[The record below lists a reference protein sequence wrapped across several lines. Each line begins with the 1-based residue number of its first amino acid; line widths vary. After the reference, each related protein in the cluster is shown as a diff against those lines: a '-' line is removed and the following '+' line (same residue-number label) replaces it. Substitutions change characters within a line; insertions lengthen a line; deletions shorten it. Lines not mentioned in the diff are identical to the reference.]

1 MCVLTLRAALAEL
14 LAEVL
19 SGDAGTGG
27 VAGLPRVVTRLV
39 VIDVVGRAVCMRRDA
54 AVTHDVHRSIEC
66 DRLHTVNATVCEHID
81 LTAPRWPFC
90 AALTKALMTEM

>member
-39 VIDVVGRAVCMRRDA
+39 VIDVVGRAVCTRRDA
-54 AVTHDVHRSIEC
+54 AVTHDVHRSVKS
-66 DRLHTVNATVCEHID
+66 DSLHTDHVTVCKQI
-81 LTAPRWPFC
+81 
-90 AALTKALMTEM
+90 